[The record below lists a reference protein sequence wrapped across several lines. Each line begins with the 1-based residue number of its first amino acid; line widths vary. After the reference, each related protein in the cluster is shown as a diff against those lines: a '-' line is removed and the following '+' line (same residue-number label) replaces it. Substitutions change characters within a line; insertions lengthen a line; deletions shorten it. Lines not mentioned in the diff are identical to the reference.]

1 MPGIKPLGLILLL
14 LFGSALATYA
24 QGAHT
29 LQGRVVTPDGNQPTS
44 PVKVT
49 LTFNGRRVY
58 ETFTDL
64 SGRFSFSGLGR
75 GRYQIT
81 AEGDGRT
88 FNSTLVYA
96 EVAAFG
102 SAPQLFTQDIQLLP
116 ISTKPLGQTGVVNAF
131 TQNVPK
137 AARQALERAAKLN
150 GELKTEA
157 AIAQIQEA
165 IKIFPEYLE
174 AHLELGNTFLKAGR
188 FEQAIA
194 ELDRA
199 REIDPNDERAY
210 QSFGLVLMKQK
221 NYAVAVAVFSEAARL
236 NPVNAFNPLM
246 RATALIH
253 QAYAIA
259 PSSSDTAASDRQYIL
274 SRAEISLTQASNLS
288 DKKSKADHLTLA
300 MFHEMKG
307 DQARAAK
314 ELEDYLQK
322 NPNLK
327 NADNL
332 RTIIKRLRSAS
343 DTKLPSR
350 QAP

>member
-1 MPGIKPLGLILLL
+1 MRIPSTLLAFVLI
-14 LFGSALATYA
+14 FGSASAVQA
-24 QGAHT
+24 QGANT
-29 LQGRVVTPDGNQPTS
+29 LQGRVVAPDGNQPTT

-49 LTFNGRRVY
+49 LTYNGRRVY

-64 SGRFSFSGLGR
+64 SGRFSFAGLGR
-75 GRYQIT
+75 GTYQIT

-88 FNSTLVYA
+88 FDTTPVYA

-102 SAPQLFTQDIQLLP
+102 SAPQLFTQDIQLRP
-116 ISTKPLGQTGVVNAF
+116 IAAKPLGQTGVVNAF

-157 AIAQIQEA
+157 AIEQILEA
-165 IKIFPEYLE
+165 IRIFPEYLE

-221 NYAVAVAVFSEAARL
+221 NYAVAVAVFSEAGRL
-236 NPVNAFNPLM
+236 NPVNPFNALM

-259 PSSSDTAASDRQYIL
+259 PSSSDTSASDRQYIL
-274 SRAEISLTQASNLS
+274 SRAEISLTQAYNLS
-288 DKKSKADHLTLA
+288 DKKGRADHLTLA
-300 MFHEMKG
+300 MFYEMKG

-322 NPNLK
+322 NPNAK
-327 NADNL
+327 NADSL

-343 DTKLPSR
+343 VTKA
-350 QAP
+350 APQQ